1 MEKTM
6 TNLLLAALMVLSTGA
21 LMSTDLRHTRLVHV
35 TLWGLMLSEVALLAL
50 LVFVDGASAAGWM
63 PLILCIAAGV
73 NVALWIG
80 AFVRSSGGAG
90 SEI

>member
-1 MEKTM
+1 M
-6 TNLLLAALMVLSTGA
+6 TNMLLAALMVLSTGA
-21 LMSTDLRHTRLVHV
+21 LMSTDLRHIRVVHV

-50 LVFVDGASAAGWM
+50 LVFVDGASAAAGWV
-63 PLILCIAAGV
+63 PLILCIVAGV

-80 AFVRSSGGAG
+80 AIVRSSGGAG